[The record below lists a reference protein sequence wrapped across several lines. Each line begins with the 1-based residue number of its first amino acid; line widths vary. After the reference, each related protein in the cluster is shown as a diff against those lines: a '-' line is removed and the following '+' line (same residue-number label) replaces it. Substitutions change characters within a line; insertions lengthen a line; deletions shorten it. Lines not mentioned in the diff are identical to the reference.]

1 MGDDNASEK
10 ERLHAIMMAGLVGE
24 RERGNGGVV
33 FVNKEKNIIKYILLH
48 EVESEE
54 LRARFEDELTE
65 NGNDHL
71 FIMEE
76 VDRVMHIWKVP
87 RDKLANLPFE
97 IGA

>member
-24 RERGNGGVV
+24 RERGSGGVV
-33 FVNKEKNIIKYILLH
+33 FANKEKGIVKYILLQ
-48 EVESEE
+48 EIESEE

-65 NGNDHL
+65 DGNYHL

-76 VDRVMHIWKVP
+76 IERVMHIWKLP

-97 IGA
+97 NGV

>member
-71 FIMEE
+71 
-76 VDRVMHIWKVP
+76 VMQ
-87 RDKLANLPFE
+87 NQ
-97 IGA
+97 